1 MSLMAVLVKIIRS
14 DVRVSFVSRPVSQ
27 SRQPSRSVMVVVPTI
42 SRYKD
47 YKETLTT
54 EENGMEISL
63 ANPSSI
69 IIIIVRHLF
78 PRVSKINKGMI
89 LSSSVDF
96 LLKRIHLKD
105 PSLRDTGIGNQ
116 YSWIWIECTWDSL
129 SLFAEECVL
138 TSFYIE
144 LQELI

>member
-47 YKETLTT
+47 YEETLTT

-78 PRVSKINKGMI
+78 PRVSKFNKGMI

-105 PSLRDTGIGNQ
+105 PNLRDTGIGNQ
-116 YSWIWIECTWDSL
+116 YSGSSAHGTRYPYLQKNVYSL
-129 SLFAEECVL
+129 PSI
-138 TSFYIE
+138 SNYRN
-144 LQELI
+144 